1 MKMLSYSFVVSLTL
15 TAVAFANPTVN
26 SPASGA
32 YVGSPFTLSASSAT
46 CSYQP
51 VAAMAYSI
59 DSGSD
64 VVTVNSQVLD
74 AQVSSATGVHV
85 LHVKAWGNQGAGCVT
100 DVSIDVTVGTS
111 GGNPIVSTP
120 SAGATVSSPFP
131 LSASATSC
139 SSQPVGAM
147 AYSIDSGANLVT
159 VNAQSLNA
167 QVSATVGAHTL
178 HVKSWGDQGAGCATS
193 IAVNVASVI
202 PAGGN
207 PAVSSPANGATV
219 SAPFTLA
226 ANSATCSSQP
236 VGAMAYSI
244 DSGSDVITVNSQ
256 ALNTQVSAGAG
267 AHTLHVKSWG
277 NQGAGCSADI
287 AVTVATSGSGST
299 AGSGSAAI
307 SISSPLNG
315 ATVNSS
321 FTLSATASTC
331 SSQPVGAMAYSI
343 DNGAD
348 IVTVNAQSLDA
359 QAVAGA
365 GSHTVHVKSWGTKG
379 AGCLANVAVTVA
391 GTVSAQTGPYI
402 PSNAISVSNIQTM
415 SNWLFNNDP
424 ASGGS
429 SNGSMNLVSSPAYSG
444 TTLQTVTNYKNSGG
458 EIYHVT
464 FGDDTVSQ
472 NFVYDVWVYLA
483 NTTNTLANLE
493 MDMNQVIANGQTI
506 IYGFQCDGY
515 SKTWDYTINAGSPSA
530 PNDTWIHSKQ
540 TCDTRTWSQNKWHH
554 IQIAYS
560 RNSSGAVTYQSVYL
574 DGVESPI
581 NATVPSAFALG
592 WGPTL
597 LANFQVDGLGSGG
610 QVTVDV
616 DNMTVYRW

>member
-46 CSYQP
+46 CSSQP

-74 AQVSSATGVHV
+74 AQVSSATGAHI

-131 LSASATSC
+131 LSASAIYC

-147 AYSIDSGANLVT
+147 AYSIDNGANLVT
-159 VNAQSLNA
+159 VNAQSLDA
-167 QVSATVGAHTL
+167 QVSATAGTHTL
-178 HVKSWGDQGAGCATS
+178 HVKSWGDHGAGCATS

-207 PAVSSPANGATV
+207 PAVSSPANGSTV

-226 ANSATCSSQP
+226 ANSTTCSSQP

-244 DSGSDVITVNSQ
+244 DGGSDVVTVNSQ

-277 NQGAGCSADI
+277 NKGAGCSADV
-287 AVTVATSGSGST
+287 AVTVATSGSG
-299 AGSGSAAI
+299 GAAI

-321 FTLSATASTC
+321 FTLSAAASTC

-343 DNGAD
+343 DSGAD

-359 QAVAGA
+359 QVVAGA
-365 GSHTVHVKSWGTKG
+365 GTHTLHVKSWGTHG
-379 AGCLANVAVTVA
+379 AGCLANVAVAVA
-391 GTVSAQTGPYI
+391 GTVSTQTGPYI

-415 SNWLFNNDP
+415 SNWQFNNDS

-429 SNGSMNLVSSPAYSG
+429 TSGSLNLVSSPAYSG
-444 TTLQTVTNYKNSGG
+444 TTLQTVTDYSNAGG
-458 EIYHVT
+458 GLYHVT

-493 MDMNQVIANGQTI
+493 MDMNQVIANGQTV

-515 SKTWDYTINAGSPSA
+515 TKTWDYTMNAGTPSKPKDA
-530 PNDTWIHSKQ
+530 WIHSNQ

-560 RNSSGAVTYQSVYL
+560 RTSSGAVTYQSVYL

-597 LANFQVDGLGSGG
+597 LANLQVDGSGSGG
-610 QVTVDV
+610 QITVDV
-616 DNMTVYRW
+616 DNMTIYRW